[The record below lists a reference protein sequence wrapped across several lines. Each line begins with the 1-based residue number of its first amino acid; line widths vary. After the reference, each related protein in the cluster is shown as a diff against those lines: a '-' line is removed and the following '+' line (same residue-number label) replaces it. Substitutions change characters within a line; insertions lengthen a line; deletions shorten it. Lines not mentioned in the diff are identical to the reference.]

1 MSYFDMPLRHNM
13 IVIENFS
20 VIIKLSHK
28 VIVFFVI
35 VWYNVVVVMNMLIN
49 IAVKKEAVRNEQ
61 MISEYEKLI
70 SALPKGSL
78 ICRKNEYYYLK
89 YRENGKVC
97 DKYICKDMK
106 LVEDIKEKLKLRK
119 HYAEM
124 LELLKEE
131 KKTIHKVLE
140 GLK

>member
-1 MSYFDMPLRHNM
+1 
-13 IVIENFS
+13 
-20 VIIKLSHK
+20 
-28 VIVFFVI
+28 
-35 VWYNVVVVMNMLIN
+35 MLIN
-49 IAVKKEAVRNEQ
+49 IAVKNEAVRNEQ

-97 DKYICKDMK
+97 DKYIGKNME
-106 LVEDIKEKLKLRK
+106 LVEDIKEKIKLRK
-119 HYAEM
+119 HYLDM

-131 KKTIHKVLE
+131 QKTIHKVLE

>member
-1 MSYFDMPLRHNM
+1 
-13 IVIENFS
+13 
-20 VIIKLSHK
+20 
-28 VIVFFVI
+28 
-35 VWYNVVVVMNMLIN
+35 MLIN
-49 IAVKKEAVRNEQ
+49 IAVKNEAVRNEQ

-89 YRENGKVC
+89 YRENGKIC
-97 DKYICKDMK
+97 DKYIGKNME
-106 LVEDIKEKLKLRK
+106 LVEDIKEKIKLRK
-119 HYAEM
+119 HYLDM

-131 KKTIHKVLE
+131 QKTIHKVLE

>member
-1 MSYFDMPLRHNM
+1 M
-13 IVIENFS
+13 
-20 VIIKLSHK
+20 
-28 VIVFFVI
+28 
-35 VWYNVVVVMNMLIN
+35 WYNIVVVMNMLIN
-49 IAVKKEAVRNEQ
+49 IAVKNEAVRNEQ

-89 YRENGKVC
+89 YRENGKVY
-97 DKYICKDMK
+97 DKYIGKDME
-106 LVEDIKEKLKLRK
+106 LVEDIKEKIKLRK
-119 HYAEM
+119 HYSEM